1 MTPSSVILGRLRCHN
16 IYVINSI
23 SPTKYLSLFRSL
35 FPLRTSERH
44 PRQCVGINQPWPK
57 RAAELPSCHI
67 TPPNHSSDRSSQ
79 ESQDIAP
86 KALLLLSILNL
97 VVNYA
102 MMPPS
107 LIEPMEFRAVCHW
120 NQEQMNKETTHYC
133 EDGNEKSDGCI

>member
-23 SPTKYLSLFRSL
+23 SPTKYLSPFRSL

-57 RAAELPSCHI
+57 RAAELPHHSAQPLQRPLFPRI
-67 TPPNHSSDRSSQ
+67 TRHCP
-79 ESQDIAP
+79 ESTVIA
-86 KALLLLSILNL
+86 LHILNL